1 MATLTI
7 RHVPEAV
14 VERLKAAAKRKGYS
28 MEQEVRELLAM
39 RYAARTEIMART
51 HSLHQPRLP
60 RWHMLAPLP
69 EALDQLAN
77 MAHKARTEVA
87 GALALGAE
95 GRRPGRRPTQRRQ
108 MRRRGQCCVRFCG
121 RESAREGGRL

>member
-39 RYAARTEIMART
+39 RRNPCDHKQRDVLSSSDMNN
-51 HSLHQPRLP
+51 
-60 RWHMLAPLP
+60 
-69 EALDQLAN
+69 QL
-77 MAHKARTEVA
+77 MFQIVSYIVLYGK
-87 GALALGAE
+87 
-95 GRRPGRRPTQRRQ
+95 GRVL
-108 MRRRGQCCVRFCG
+108 CVP
-121 RESAREGGRL
+121 